1 MMNSRRI
8 GDIELIQII
17 EFSGPTH
24 DADWM
29 LPGLPPAA
37 LRANASWLNPG
48 FWIPSTNRLVF
59 TMQLWLLKA
68 GDRIIVID
76 TGVGNAKMRPS
87 PYQSMINTPVL
98 DWLAAVGAPPDK
110 VTDVVHTHLH
120 GDHVG
125 WDTRQK
131 DGRWTPTFS
140 NATYYIP
147 KDDWGAYRPRYDA
160 GDQNLLGGSF
170 ADSIMP
176 VAEAGLVRFFGD
188 DDEIADC
195 LLAHAAP
202 GHSPGQV
209 MLSLRHGDQHC
220 IFSGDVLHSPMQVLF
235 PDVNSR
241 WCELPDV
248 ARATRH
254 KLLADAAAADATI
267 FPAHAAGLH
276 GWKVA
281 RRGEAYS
288 VTVADAAPSLVPLT
302 TEGSSGPSTLGACLT
317 RSARSR

>member
-1 MMNSRRI
+1 MEI
-8 GDIELIQII
+8 VQII

-29 LPGLPPAA
+29 LPGLSQAA
-37 LRANASWLNPG
+37 LRANASWLTPS
-48 FWIPSTNRLVF
+48 FWIESTNRLVF

-68 GDRIIVID
+68 SDRIVVID

-87 PYQSMINTPVL
+87 PYQSMINTPVM
-98 DWLAAVGAPPDK
+98 DWLEAVGAPPDK
-110 VTDVVHTHLH
+110 ITHVVHTHLH

-125 WDTRQK
+125 WNTRQE
-131 DGRWTPTFS
+131 DGRWQPTFP
-140 NATYYIP
+140 NATYYVP
-147 KDDWGAYRPRYDA
+147 SDDWRAYKSRYDA
-160 GDQNLLGGSF
+160 GEQDLLGGSF
-170 ADSIMP
+170 ADSVMP
-176 VAEAGLVRFFGD
+176 IAQAGLMRLFGD
-188 DDEIADC
+188 GDEIADC
-195 LLAHAAP
+195 LRVHAAP

-209 MLSLRHGDQHC
+209 MLALRQSDQHC

-254 KLLADAAAADATI
+254 KLLADAAATNATI

-276 GWKVA
+276 GWNVA
-281 RRGEAYS
+281 RRGEGYS
-288 VTVADAAPSLVPLT
+288 VTVADAAPSLVPPT
-302 TEGSSGPSTLGACLT
+302 AERSSGPSTLGACLT